1 MAVSFAGDF
10 ENGMGPFLRGAGLPV
25 PADLKNI
32 EFQIVGR
39 VVPAPEDGVIRRLGA
54 VFDLAQAPARTDSGL
69 ADGFCEQLW
78 RHKVGAGAGG
88 QKAFVPDEL

>member
-54 VFDLAQAPARTDSGL
+54 VFDLAQAFMHSGS
-69 ADGFCEQLW
+69 GFLYGFGKKF
-78 RHKVGAGAGG
+78 RVHKMAA
-88 QKAFVPDEL
+88 